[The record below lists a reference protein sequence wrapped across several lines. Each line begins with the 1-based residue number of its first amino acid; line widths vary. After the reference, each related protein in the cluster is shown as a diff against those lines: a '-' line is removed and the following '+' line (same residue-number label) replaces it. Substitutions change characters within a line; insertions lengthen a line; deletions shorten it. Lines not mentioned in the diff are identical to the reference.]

1 MLYSIIFG
9 EFIGMFILILL
20 ILCTVRFIKN
30 IYFRLFLQ
38 AIAFYIAISL
48 AIFFSDA
55 HINPVR
61 TLVLYIYHSIT
72 FYEFITYTI
81 AQILGGIVAIII
93 FEKFVNI
100 KNYS

>member
-9 EFIGMFILILL
+9 EFIGMFVLILS

-38 AIAFYIAISL
+38 AMAFYIAISI
-48 AIFFSDA
+48 AIFFSDS

-81 AQILGGIVAIII
+81 AQILGGLMAIFIYD
-93 FEKFVNI
+93 KYI
-100 KNYS
+100 K